1 MKNISRII
9 NPNSVREK
17 ESVMS
22 EKILENKDFPSEQM
36 EYDAPRI
43 IQKQEIVIELQT
55 NYIPDE
61 PPPPL

>member
-1 MKNISRII
+1 MDETLHDNI
-9 NPNSVREK
+9 
-17 ESVMS
+17 
-22 EKILENKDFPSEQM
+22 ENKEA
-36 EYDAPRI
+36 YDAPRI

>member
-1 MKNISRII
+1 MKEN
-9 NPNSVREK
+9 
-17 ESVMS
+17 
-22 EKILENKDFPSEQM
+22 ILENQKDDERM

>member
-1 MKNISRII
+1 MKEFIM
-9 NPNSVREK
+9 K
-17 ESVMS
+17 ED
-22 EKILENKDFPSEQM
+22 ILENKKVDVKI

-43 IQKQEIVIELQT
+43 IQKRGIVIELQT

>member
-1 MKNISRII
+1 MK
-9 NPNSVREK
+9 
-17 ESVMS
+17 
-22 EKILENKDFPSEQM
+22 EKILENQKVDEKF

-43 IQKQEIVIELQT
+43 IQKREIVIELQT

>member
-1 MKNISRII
+1 MEEN
-9 NPNSVREK
+9 
-17 ESVMS
+17 
-22 EKILENKDFPSEQM
+22 ILENKKTDERI

-43 IQKQEIVIELQT
+43 VQKREIVIELQT

>member
-1 MKNISRII
+1 MKENIHK
-9 NPNSVREK
+9 NEK
-17 ESVMS
+17 LDD
-22 EKILENKDFPSEQM
+22 KI

-43 IQKQEIVIELQT
+43 IQKREIVIELQT

>member
-1 MKNISRII
+1 M
-9 NPNSVREK
+9 ED
-17 ESVMS
+17 
-22 EKILENKDFPSEQM
+22 KILNTQNLDEKF

-43 IQKQEIVIELQT
+43 IQKREIVIELQT